1 MLYLASRSPRRN
13 QLLARL
19 GRPFQALDLE
29 VVEQRAAT
37 ESAEQYVCRVAA
49 DKARAGLARVLADDP
64 QARVLGSDTEVVLDG
79 EVFGKPV
86 DAADARAMLARLAG
100 RTHQVMTAVVVVVG
114 AGGLDSELVISEVTF
129 APIDA
134 ADIAAYVATGEPLD
148 KAGAYA
154 IQGGAERWIE
164 HLSGSYSGV
173 MGLPLLHTDRLLA
186 RCGVP
191 APTADAAREAADV

>member
-1 MLYLASRSPRRN
+1 
-13 QLLARL
+13 
-19 GRPFQALDLE
+19 
-29 VVEQRAAT
+29 
-37 ESAEQYVCRVAA
+37 
-49 DKARAGLARVLADDP
+49 
-64 QARVLGSDTEVVLDG
+64 
-79 EVFGKPV
+79 
-86 DAADARAMLARLAG
+86 
-100 RTHQVMTAVVVVVG
+100 MTAVVVVG
-114 AGGLDSELVISEVTF
+114 AQGLDSELVISEVTF

-134 ADIAAYVATGEPLD
+134 TDIAAYVATGEPLD

-191 APTADAAREAADV
+191 APIADAAREAADV

>member
-13 QLLARL
+13 QLLAQL

-29 VVEQRAAT
+29 VVEQRAAS
-37 ESAEQYVCRVAA
+37 ESAQDYVCRVAA

-79 EVFGKPV
+79 DVFGKPA

-100 RTHQVMTAVVVVVG
+100 RTHQVMTAVVVVD
-114 AGGLDSELVISEVTF
+114 AQGLDSELVVSEVTF
-129 APIDA
+129 AAIDA
-134 ADIAAYVATGEPLD
+134 ADIAAYVASGEPLD

-186 RCGVP
+186 RCGVL

>member
-13 QLLARL
+13 QLLAQL

-29 VVEQRAAT
+29 VVEQRAAS
-37 ESAEQYVCRVAA
+37 ESAQDYVCRVAA

-79 EVFGKPV
+79 EVFGKPAN
-86 DAADARAMLARLAG
+86 AADARAMLARLAG
-100 RTHQVMTAVVVVVG
+100 RTHQVMTAVVVVD
-114 AGGLDSELVISEVTF
+114 ARGLDSELVVSEVTF
-129 APIDA
+129 AAIES

-154 IQGGAERWIE
+154 IQGDAERWIE

-186 RCGVP
+186 RCGVL

>member
-49 DKARAGLARVLADDP
+49 DKARAGLAQVLADDP

-100 RTHQVMTAVVVVVG
+100 RTHQVMTAVVVVG

-134 ADIAAYVATGEPLD
+134 ADIAAY
-148 KAGAYA
+148 
-154 IQGGAERWIE
+154 
-164 HLSGSYSGV
+164 
-173 MGLPLLHTDRLLA
+173 
-186 RCGVP
+186 
-191 APTADAAREAADV
+191 

>member
-29 VVEQRAAT
+29 VVEQRAAA

-79 EVFGKPV
+79 EVFGKPA

-100 RTHQVMTAVVVVVG
+100 RTHQVMTAVVVVS
-114 AGGLDSELVISEVTF
+114 AQGLDSELVVSEVTF
-129 APIDA
+129 AAIDA
-134 ADIAAYVATGEPLD
+134 TDIAAYVATGEPLD

-191 APTADAAREAADV
+191 APIADAAREAADV

>member
-29 VVEQRAAT
+29 VVEQRAPA

-79 EVFGKPV
+79 EVFGKP
-86 DAADARAMLARLAG
+86 ADAGAMLARLAG
-100 RTHQVMTAVVVVVG
+100 RTHQVMTAVVVVG
-114 AGGLDSELVISEVTF
+114 ADGLDSELVISEVTF
-129 APIDA
+129 APIAA

-186 RCGVP
+186 RCGVL

>member
-1 MLYLASRSPRRN
+1 MLYLAPRSPRRN

-19 GRPFQALDLE
+19 GHPFQALDLE
-29 VVEQRAAT
+29 VVEQRAAS
-37 ESAEQYVCRVAA
+37 ESAQDYVCRVAA

-79 EVFGKPV
+79 EVFGKPAN
-86 DAADARAMLARLAG
+86 AADARAMLARLAG
-100 RTHQVMTAVVVVVG
+100 RTHQVMTAVVVVD
-114 AGGLDSELVISEVTF
+114 ARGLDSELVVSEVTF
-129 APIDA
+129 AAIES

-186 RCGVP
+186 RCGVL

>member
-13 QLLARL
+13 QLLAGL

-29 VVEQRAAT
+29 VVEQRAAS
-37 ESAEQYVCRVAA
+37 ESAQDYVCRVAA

-79 EVFGKPV
+79 DVFGKPV

-100 RTHQVMTAVVVVVG
+100 RTHQVMTAVVVVD
-114 AGGLDSELVISEVTF
+114 AQGLDSELVVSEVTF
-129 APIDA
+129 APISA

-186 RCGVP
+186 RCGVL

>member
-1 MLYLASRSPRRN
+1 M
-13 QLLARL
+13 
-19 GRPFQALDLE
+19 DLE
-29 VVEQRAAT
+29 VVEQRAAS
-37 ESAEQYVCRVAA
+37 ESAQDYVCRVAA

-79 EVFGKPV
+79 DVFGKPA
-86 DAADARAMLARLAG
+86 DAADAWAMLARLAG
-100 RTHQVMTAVVVVVG
+100 RTHQVMTAVVVVD
-114 AGGLDSELVISEVTF
+114 AQGLDSELVVSEVTF
-129 APIDA
+129 AAIDA

-186 RCGVP
+186 RCGVL
-191 APTADAAREAADV
+191 APTADAARRLPMSEEILVM

>member
-1 MLYLASRSPRRN
+1 MYAGSPPTRR
-13 QLLARL
+13 
-19 GRPFQALDLE
+19 
-29 VVEQRAAT
+29 
-37 ESAEQYVCRVAA
+37 
-49 DKARAGLARVLADDP
+49 ARAGRVLADDR

-100 RTHQVMTAVVVVVG
+100 RTHQVMTAVVVVG

-173 MGLPLLHTDRLLA
+173 MGLPLRIPIVCWRAVACRSPLPMPPGGC
-186 RCGVP
+186 RCL
-191 APTADAAREAADV
+191 RKSWSM

>member
-29 VVEQRAAT
+29 VVEQRAPA

-79 EVFGKPV
+79 EVFGKPA
-86 DAADARAMLARLAG
+86 DAAGARAMLARLAG
-100 RTHQVMTAVVVVVG
+100 RTHQVMTAVVVG
-114 AGGLDSELVISEVTF
+114 ADGLDSELVISEVTF
-129 APIDA
+129 APIAA

-186 RCGVP
+186 RCGVL

>member
-1 MLYLASRSPRRN
+1 M
-13 QLLARL
+13 LARL
-19 GRPFQALDLE
+19 GHPFQALDLE
-29 VVEQRAAT
+29 VVEQRAAS
-37 ESAEQYVCRVAA
+37 ESAQDYVCRVAA

-100 RTHQVMTAVVVVVG
+100 RTHQVMTAVVVVD
-114 AGGLDSELVISEVTF
+114 ARGLDSELVVSEVTF
-129 APIDA
+129 AAIES
-134 ADIAAYVATGEPLD
+134 ADIAAYVATCEPLD

-186 RCGVP
+186 RCGVL

>member
-19 GRPFQALDLE
+19 GHPFQALDLE
-29 VVEQRAAT
+29 VVEQRAAS
-37 ESAEQYVCRVAA
+37 ESAQDYVCRVAA
-49 DKARAGLARVLADDP
+49 DKARAGLARVLANDP

-79 EVFGKPV
+79 EVFGKPAN
-86 DAADARAMLARLAG
+86 AADARAMLARLAG
-100 RTHQVMTAVVVVVG
+100 RTHQVMTAVVVVD
-114 AGGLDSELVISEVTF
+114 ARGLDSELVVSEVTF
-129 APIDA
+129 AAIES

-186 RCGVP
+186 RCGVL

>member
-37 ESAEQYVCRVAA
+37 ESAEHYVCRVAA
-49 DKARAGLARVLADDP
+49 DKARAGLARVRADDP

-79 EVFGKPV
+79 EVFGKPA

-100 RTHQVMTAVVVVVG
+100 RTHQVMTAVVVVG
-114 AGGLDSELVISEVTF
+114 ADGEVLGVVSEAFVRKRYAE
-129 APIDA
+129 
-134 ADIAAYVATGEPLD
+134 ELD
-148 KAGAYA
+148 KRQRELMG
-154 IQGGAERWIE
+154 ERVE
-164 HLSGSYSGV
+164 D
-173 MGLPLLHTDRLLA
+173 TD
-186 RCGVP
+186 
-191 APTADAAREAADV
+191 

>member
-1 MLYLASRSPRRN
+1 PRRN

-49 DKARAGLARVLADDP
+49 DKARAGLAQMLADDP

-100 RTHQVMTAVVVVVG
+100 RT
-114 AGGLDSELVISEVTF
+114 
-129 APIDA
+129 
-134 ADIAAYVATGEPLD
+134 
-148 KAGAYA
+148 
-154 IQGGAERWIE
+154 
-164 HLSGSYSGV
+164 
-173 MGLPLLHTDRLLA
+173 
-186 RCGVP
+186 
-191 APTADAAREAADV
+191 

>member
-1 MLYLASRSPRRN
+1 VGAPPPPPPPSESVDRRSPTTV
-13 QLLARL
+13 
-19 GRPFQALDLE
+19 RP
-29 VVEQRAAT
+29 
-37 ESAEQYVCRVAA
+37 
-49 DKARAGLARVLADDP
+49 
-64 QARVLGSDTEVVLDG
+64 
-79 EVFGKPV
+79 
-86 DAADARAMLARLAG
+86 
-100 RTHQVMTAVVVVVG
+100 VVVVG
-114 AGGLDSELVISEVTF
+114 AAGLDSELVVSEVTF
-129 APIDA
+129 AAIGA

-191 APTADAAREAADV
+191 APIANAAREAADV

>member
-1 MLYLASRSPRRN
+1 MLCRCSILLPAPRRN

-49 DKARAGLARVLADDP
+49 DKARAGLVRVLTGDP

-79 EVFGKPV
+79 EVFGKPAN
-86 DAADARAMLARLAG
+86 AADARAMLARLAG
-100 RTHQVMTAVVVVVG
+100 RTHQVMTAVVVVG
-114 AGGLDSELVISEVTF
+114 ADGLDSELVISEVTF
-129 APIDA
+129 APIAD

-154 IQGGAERWIE
+154 IRAGPNA
-164 HLSGSYSGV
+164 GSNIF
-173 MGLPLLHTDRLLA
+173 
-186 RCGVP
+186 P
-191 APTADAAREAADV
+191 AATPA

>member
-1 MLYLASRSPRRN
+1 MLLTHAHPDH
-13 QLLARL
+13 LC
-19 GRPFQALDLE
+19 G
-29 VVEQRAAT
+29 
-37 ESAEQYVCRVAA
+37 
-49 DKARAGLARVLADDP
+49 
-64 QARVLGSDTEVVLDG
+64 VLD
-79 EVFGKPV
+79 
-86 DAADARAMLARLAG
+86 AAGARAMLARLAG
-100 RTHQVMTAVVVVVG
+100 RTHQVMTAVVVVG
-114 AGGLDSELVISEVTF
+114 ADGLDSELVISEVTF
-129 APIDA
+129 APIAA

>member
-19 GRPFQALDLE
+19 GHPFQALDLE
-29 VVEQRAAT
+29 VVEQRAAS
-37 ESAEQYVCRVAA
+37 ESAQDY
-49 DKARAGLARVLADDP
+49 
-64 QARVLGSDTEVVLDG
+64 VLDG
-79 EVFGKPV
+79 EVFGKPA

-100 RTHQVMTAVVVVVG
+100 RTHQVMTAVVVVD
-114 AGGLDSELVISEVTF
+114 ARGLDSELVVSEVTF
-129 APIDA
+129 AAIES

-186 RCGVP
+186 RCGVL

>member
-19 GRPFQALDLE
+19 GPPFQALDLE
-29 VVEQRAAT
+29 VVEQRAAS
-37 ESAEQYVCRVAA
+37 ESAQDYVCRVAA
-49 DKARAGLARVLADDP
+49 DKARAGLARVLAEDP

-79 EVFGKPV
+79 EVFGKPA

-100 RTHQVMTAVVVVVG
+100 RTHQVMTAVVVVD
-114 AGGLDSELVISEVTF
+114 AQGLDSELVVSEVTF
-129 APIDA
+129 AAIES

-186 RCGVP
+186 RCGVL

>member
-1 MLYLASRSPRRN
+1 
-13 QLLARL
+13 
-19 GRPFQALDLE
+19 
-29 VVEQRAAT
+29 
-37 ESAEQYVCRVAA
+37 
-49 DKARAGLARVLADDP
+49 
-64 QARVLGSDTEVVLDG
+64 VVLDG
-79 EVFGKPV
+79 EVFGKPA
-86 DAADARAMLARLAG
+86 DAAGARAMLARLAG
-100 RTHQVMTAVVVVVG
+100 RTHQVMTAVVVVG
-114 AGGLDSELVISEVTF
+114 ADGLDSELVISEVTF
-129 APIDA
+129 APIAA

-186 RCGVP
+186 RCGVL

>member
-1 MLYLASRSPRRN
+1 VPGRRRQGARRLA
-13 QLLARL
+13 Q
-19 GRPFQALDLE
+19 
-29 VVEQRAAT
+29 
-37 ESAEQYVCRVAA
+37 
-49 DKARAGLARVLADDP
+49 VLADDP

-79 EVFGKPV
+79 EVFGKPA
-86 DAADARAMLARLAG
+86 DAAGARAMLARLAG
-100 RTHQVMTAVVVVVG
+100 RTHQVMTAVVVVG
-114 AGGLDSELVISEVTF
+114 ADGLDSELVISEVTF
-129 APIDA
+129 APIAA